1 MNEICIILGVGQEI
15 KYFKETVTITC
26 MKLVLTPPRAF
37 LAISLVML
45 QWFHFSMFLDGT
57 LNEFPFAIHVQEI
70 KINFLRGQASAHCIT
85 SSPKNMKHFLSIRV
99 RQPSVVLRTVYT
111 VRIAA
116 SASILLTQTSWLGRS
131 TLELNLWFVPIFCL
145 RSYPLFNYHFI
156 LRT

>member
-1 MNEICIILGVGQEI
+1 
-15 KYFKETVTITC
+15 
-26 MKLVLTPPRAF
+26 
-37 LAISLVML
+37 
-45 QWFHFSMFLDGT
+45 MFLDGT
-57 LNEFPFAIHVQEI
+57 LNEFPFVIHVQEI

-99 RQPSVVLRTVYT
+99 RQPSVVLRTVYS

-145 RSYPLFNYHFI
+145 RSYPLFNYPFYLKDLEDHENSPLHPTTTRPGSI
-156 LRT
+156 HICVQVSIHISWHQDVDLTAMI